1 MERQSS
7 RIYFQGHYHK
17 DIYFQ
22 GHYHKAMYLTDNAGN
37 ATLVWEKIRGT
48 PPARI
53 SLIESIG
60 DRYYGIGS
68 IKGGYYGWGDLFEAD
83 SPYGLILA
91 ERSGRRDQVIII
103 REPDG
108 IIALGGM
115 NFKETF
121 DSLSSDRRYHVDFIP
136 VRGQQA

>member
-1 MERQSS
+1 MLGHTVGTSPPDHACSKHDVPDTGGNGGGIMERQSS

-108 IIALGGM
+108 
-115 NFKETF
+115 
-121 DSLSSDRRYHVDFIP
+121 
-136 VRGQQA
+136 